1 VSGVTAA
8 RAVVIVAG
16 RGCAVGSL
24 HLTGAG
30 VARDNDEAARWLS
43 ELFLRMVDDWRRQQ
57 IDLPSREKQSGDWWN
72 WELKQRTSQILIDE
86 FSPVYLGRCSLP
98 G

>member
-1 VSGVTAA
+1 
-8 RAVVIVAG
+8 VIVAG

-24 HLTGAG
+24 YLTALASLETMMKRHVGYLSCFYEWWTIGGASRSIYHL
-30 VARDNDEAARWLS
+30 VR
-43 ELFLRMVDDWRRQQ
+43 
-57 IDLPSREKQSGDWWN
+57 KQSGDWWN
-72 WELKQRTSQILIDE
+72 WELKRRTSQIIDE